1 MNLHQALHEIKEG
14 DGVHG
19 VILLAL
25 QLPALALDE
34 LRHHALHETRVLLG
48 LDSQGH
54 VMADQGVE
62 PVLIGLQLL
71 SNVVALLS
79 QLKNSLN
86 SLHFVIEQRFNFLSV
101 SVLEMSA
108 LDITLMSLTEIIG
121 DFGFKNVAR
130 TGSLTGWATGLGGYA
145 GVIFY
150 LVRSLRIGNVTYV
163 NGMWDGVSAILETAA
178 AFFLFGERLNSW
190 KQYVGL
196 GLIIMGLFALKSGGI
211 AR

>member
-1 MNLHQALHEIKEG
+1 
-14 DGVHG
+14 
-19 VILLAL
+19 
-25 QLPALALDE
+25 
-34 LRHHALHETRVLLG
+34 
-48 LDSQGH
+48 
-54 VMADQGVE
+54 
-62 PVLIGLQLL
+62 
-71 SNVVALLS
+71 
-79 QLKNSLN
+79 
-86 SLHFVIEQRFNFLSV
+86 
-101 SVLEMSA
+101 MSA

-150 LVRSLRIGNVTYV
+150 LIRSLRVGNVTYV
-163 NGMWDGVSAILETAA
+163 NGMWDGISAILETAA

-190 KQYVGL
+190 KQYLGL